1 MQTKDRVQVPHV
13 VVVGGGNAGLCAALA
28 ARDRGVR
35 VTVLERAPKPFRG
48 GNSRHTRNLRTL
60 HQQSDGYVTGQY
72 LSDEF
77 HRDLVGVTGDDINR
91 PLAELTI
98 RESETLPAWMMAHGA
113 RWQAP
118 LKGTL
123 SLARTNHFFL
133 GGGKS
138 LLNAYY
144 LTAEDSGVATHYE
157 ADVVGLDMDGD
168 ICRGLQ
174 VAFSGAEPVAVSADA
189 VVVAAGGF
197 EANREWLR
205 DGWGDAAESL
215 IVRGTPH
222 NDGTM
227 LRMLLDAGAQT
238 VGDPKGAHA
247 IAVDARA
254 PAYDAGIVTRID
266 AIPIGIVVNAAAQRF
281 ADEGE
286 EIWPKRY
293 ATWGRLIAGQPG
305 YKAHVVF
312 DAKVVDQIIPSL
324 YPPLTSAS
332 VGGLASELGL
342 EPAALAATVED
353 FNAHCRPHARFD
365 LTDKDECGTDGLEPA
380 KSHWA
385 RPIDTPPFYGY
396 PLRTGITFTYMGV
409 AVEANARVRTSRG
422 TFQNVFAA
430 GEIMAGNILTRGY
443 LAGFGMTIGSVW
455 GRIAGREAASCS
467 SSS

>member
-1 MQTKDRVQVPHV
+1 M
-13 VVVGGGNAGLCAALA
+13 
-28 ARDRGVR
+28 
-35 VTVLERAPKPFRG
+35 E
-48 GNSRHTRNLRTL
+48 
-60 HQQSDGYVTGQY
+60 
-72 LSDEF
+72 EF
-77 HRDLVGVTGDDINR
+77 YRDLVGVTGDDINQH
-91 PLAELTI
+91 LADLTI
-98 RESETLPAWMMAHGA
+98 RESETLPYWMMAHGA

-144 LTAEDSGVATHYE
+144 LTAKDSGITTHYE
-157 ADVVGLDMDGD
+157 ADVVGMDIEGNT
-168 ICRGLQ
+168 CRGLR
-174 VAFSGAEPVAVSADA
+174 VAFGGAEPVTVGADA
-189 VVVAAGGF
+189 IVVAAGGF

-205 DGWGDAAESL
+205 EGWGDAADSL

-222 NDGTM
+222 NDGSL
-227 LRMLLDAGAQT
+227 LRMLMEAGAKT
-238 VGDPKGAHA
+238 VGDPNGAHA

-254 PAYDAGIVTRID
+254 PAYDAGIITRID
-266 AIPIGIVVNAAAQRF
+266 AVPIGIVVNSAAQRF

-305 YKAHVVF
+305 YEAYVVF
-312 DAKVVDQIIPSL
+312 DAKVADQIIPSL
-324 YPPLTSAS
+324 YPPLTSGS
-332 VGGLASELGL
+332 VAGLGTELGL
-342 EPAALAATVED
+342 EPSALAATVED
-353 FNAHCRPHARFD
+353 FNAHCRPGARFD
-365 LTDKDECGTDGLEPA
+365 LTDKDECGTDGLNPP

-409 AVEANARVRTSRG
+409 AVDECARVQTSG
-422 TFQNVFAA
+422 GSFQNVFAA

>member
-1 MQTKDRVQVPHV
+1 M
-13 VVVGGGNAGLCAALA
+13 CAAIEA
-28 ARDRGVR
+28 HDRGAR
-35 VTVLERAPKPFRG
+35 VTVLERASRDFRG

-60 HQQSDGYVTGQY
+60 HPEADGYVTGPY
-72 LSDEF
+72 EF
-77 HRDLVGVTGDDINR
+77 GEFYRDLVGVTGEDINR
-91 PLAELTI
+91 PMAELTI
-98 RESETLPAWMMAHGA
+98 RESEALSPWMVERGA

-118 LKGTL
+118 LKGTI

-144 LTAEDSGVATHYE
+144 RTAADRGVDIHYDANVVALETEGDRCLGVHVAVEDS
-157 ADVVGLDMDGD
+157 
-168 ICRGLQ
+168 
-174 VAFSGAEPVAVSADA
+174 PAVLVNADA

-205 DGWGDAAESL
+205 EGWGAAADSL
-215 IVRGTPH
+215 VVRGTQN

-227 LRMLLDAGAQT
+227 LRMLMDAGART
-238 VGDPKGAHA
+238 VGDPRSAHA

-254 PAYDAGIVTRID
+254 PAYDAGIITRID
-266 AIPIGIVVNAAAQRF
+266 AVPIGIVVNKSAMRF

-293 ATWGRLIAGQPG
+293 ATWGRLIADQPG
-305 YKAHVVF
+305 HVGFVIF
-312 DAKVVDQIIPSL
+312 DAKVAGQIIPSL
-324 YPPLTSAS
+324 YPPLSSAS
-332 VGGLASELGL
+332 ISGLASELELDPRSL
-342 EPAALAATVED
+342 EATID
-353 FNAHCRPHARFD
+353 QFNASCRPGARFD
-365 LTDKDECGTDGLEPA
+365 LREKDDCGTDGLVPP

-385 RPIDTPPFYGY
+385 RPISTPPFYGY

-409 AVEANARVRTSRG
+409 AVDEAARVLKTNGS
-422 TFQNVFAA
+422 FANVFAA
-430 GEIMAGNILTRGY
+430 GEIMAGNILAQGY

-455 GRIAGREAASCS
+455 GRIAGREAAACS